1 MPAAKKVCFLGLNAY
16 PAIQGRSGTTVGG
29 LESGMWTIARTLAS
43 TSDDLAISI
52 LVSESR
58 RPANAVVDHVE
69 LHTILDPLKN
79 TRLQVSQSLNLQ
91 ALKQA
96 RFRSLLRLAWQVPL
110 LAVTRPFRDRRPI
123 VSRIAEHIRRID
135 PAICL
140 VFGTGNDQLA
150 CIRAA
155 NEVGAKSIA
164 CIVSN
169 ADAPSSP
176 DDMQVSTRNEYGETV
191 QARQETLRLASA
203 IICQTQ
209 CQRDQV
215 RKTLNLEAHVI
226 KGGIRIDR
234 WTPSKPRVHPE
245 GPVLWIGR
253 YDTWHKRPWLC
264 LEIAKRCPDLQF
276 EMILNPGS
284 VLVEQELREA
294 VPDNV
299 KILDFVPYA
308 EMPKRYHNALA
319 YLSTGAAEFEGFPNV
334 ILEASAAGTPVVSLE
349 DFDGYLAASGAGWGT
364 DNDLDLAAQRL
375 RELKENAAT
384 WQRCSEAAQRWV
396 RSEHSI
402 RINCE
407 RYKARIDQ
415 LLDRSS

>member
-1 MPAAKKVCFLGLNAY
+1 
-16 PAIQGRSGTTVGG
+16 
-29 LESGMWTIARTLAS
+29 MWTIARTLACA
-43 TSDDLAISI
+43 SDDLAISI
-52 LVSESR
+52 LLSESR

-69 LHTILDPLKN
+69 LHTILDPLKSI
-79 TRLQVSQSLNLQ
+79 RLQVSQSLNLQ
-91 ALKQA
+91 ALKQV
-96 RFRSLLRLAWQVPL
+96 RVRSLLRLAWQVPL

-123 VSRIAEHIRRID
+123 ATHIAEHIRQIE

-140 VFGTGNDQLA
+140 VFGTGSDQLA

-155 NEVGAKSIA
+155 NEIGAKSIA

-169 ADAPSSP
+169 ADAPSFS
-176 DDMQVSTRNEYGETV
+176 DDMQVTARNEYGETV

-209 CQRDQV
+209 WQQDQV
-215 RKTLNLEAHVI
+215 RRTLNLEAHRI
-226 KGGIRIDR
+226 KGGITIDR
-234 WTPSKPRVHPE
+234 WAPLKPRMHSK

-264 LEIAKRCPDLQF
+264 LEIAKRCPELQF

-284 VLVEQELREA
+284 VIVEQELREA

-299 KILDFVPYA
+299 KILGFVPYA
-308 EMPKRYHNALA
+308 EMPQRYHNALA

-334 ILEASAAGTPVVSLE
+334 ILESSAAGTPIVSLE
-349 DFDGYLAASGAGWGT
+349 DFDGYLSASGAGWGT
-364 DNDLDLAAQRL
+364 DNDLDVAAQRL
-375 RELKENAAT
+375 RELNENAAT

-402 RINCE
+402 GINSE
-407 RYKARIDQ
+407 RYKERIDQ
-415 LLDRSS
+415 LLEEAS